1 MHHGLDLLPAQDLS
15 DGGFIAQILRVKR
28 NARCDRPP
36 VPKHQVIEHHRAMAG
51 GKELANTV
59 TADVTGS
66 ADDENVHRNERFY
79 CFH

>member
-1 MHHGLDLLPAQDLS
+1 
-15 DGGFIAQILRVKR
+15 
-28 NARCDRPP
+28 
-36 VPKHQVIEHHRAMAG
+36 VPKHQVIEHHRAVAG